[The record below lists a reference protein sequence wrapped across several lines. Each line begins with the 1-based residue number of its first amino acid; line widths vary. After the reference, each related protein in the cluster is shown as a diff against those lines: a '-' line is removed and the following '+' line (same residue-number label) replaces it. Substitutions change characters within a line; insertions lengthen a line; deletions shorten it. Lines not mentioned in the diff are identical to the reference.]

1 MTKEDL
7 KSMPVANLRSLAREC
22 KSIAPAIWSATTGT
36 DIANM
41 GKEMLVDRIDCHQQA
56 GKPLPASP
64 VVPVIPAHNPSPL
77 ANSLHGVPTGE
88 SMDPSAESLA
98 RSTVAPAPAPSG
110 NASDPAVALQALLAS
125 LQAQAPAIDPAQ
137 IQQMV
142 QDEVRRQVPVKHEF
156 HGIQSSPVATSSRQH
171 YLFPLVMA
179 LVQARIPVMLVG
191 PAGCGKSTLVHEV
204 AKTLSL
210 PFSGISF
217 GPQTSKADLLGMKDA
232 HGTYHPSALVN
243 TAVNGGIF
251 LGDEMDAAHPGVLT
265 SINMLLANGHVS
277 TPDGLKEKSPD
288 FSFLAGVNTFGSG
301 ADRQYVGRNQL
312 DSATL
317 DRFFTIYT
325 EYDEGLEASLIGE
338 SLPSPAFNMQEG
350 GLVKPMIWHEYCRL
364 ARQAITRLKLRH
376 IVSPRAVIYGAKLAP
391 VVGRKWLEDCLVFKG
406 LDAGQRAKLEAEI
419 KKG

>member
-1 MTKEDL
+1 
-7 KSMPVANLRSLAREC
+7 MPVAHLRSLAREC
-22 KSIAPAIWSATTGT
+22 KSVAPALWGAVTGT
-36 DIANM
+36 NIANM
-41 GKEMLVDRIDCHQQA
+41 GKNDLVEKIGTHQES
-56 GKPLPASP
+56 GNPLPVS
-64 VVPVIPAHNPSPL
+64 PVIPASVPLPEPVTRVFNDPVDPNSSPL
-77 ANSLHGVPTGE
+77 I
-88 SMDPSAESLA
+88 
-98 RSTVAPAPAPSG
+98 PAPMENPAASAPT

-125 LQAQAPAIDPAQ
+125 LQAQAPAIDPAMV
-137 IQQMV
+137 QQMV
-142 QDEVRRQVPVKHEF
+142 RDEVQRQVPVKHEF

-179 LVQARIPVMLVG
+179 LVQARIPAMLVG

-317 DRFFTIYT
+317 DRFFTIYM

-338 SLPSPAFNMQEG
+338 SLPSPSFDMQAG
-350 GLVKPMIWHEYCRL
+350 GLVKPMVWHEYCRI
-364 ARQAITRLKLRH
+364 ARRAITKLKLRH
-376 IVSPRAVIYGAKLAP
+376 IVSPRAVLYGAKLAP